1 MLSLAEENYLKSIFH
16 LSRKTSP
23 VSTNE
28 IAEVL
33 KTSAASV
40 TEMIKRLAA
49 KALVAYEKYHGVEMT
64 HAGEAEALIVVRKH
78 RLWETFL
85 VKKLGLAW
93 DEVHEIAEQL
103 EHIQSPLLIE
113 KLDEFL
119 GRPSLDPHGHPIP
132 DKKGRVKES
141 KETPLSSIDK
151 GDAMSVTSVNN
162 SSPSFLQYLDKVGI
176 NIGTEIQVED
186 KVAFD
191 GSMTVLID
199 RKKKLTLSKEATD
212 NILVGK

>member
-16 LSRKTSP
+16 LSGKTTP

-33 KTSAASV
+33 NTSAASV

-49 KALVAYEKYHGVEMT
+49 KSLVAYEKYHGVTMT
-64 HAGEAEALIVVRKH
+64 GAGELEALAVIRKH

-85 VKKLGLAW
+85 VRKLGLAW

-119 GRPSLDPHGHPIP
+119 GRPALDPHGHPIP

-141 KETPLSSIDK
+141 NEAPLSSVGK
-151 GDAMSVTSVNN
+151 GDATSVTSVRN
-162 SSPSFLQYLDKVGI
+162 STPSFLQYLDKVGI
-176 NIGTEIQVED
+176 NIGTEILIED

-191 GSMTVLID
+191 GSISVVVD
-199 RKKKLTLSKEATD
+199 RRKKLTLSRETSD